1 MPSKPKHGKALPR
14 YPMEDAS
21 AEAFRA
27 MTLGAMFKAKLRP
40 ELIYVYDRPELLVG
54 REEYQAMPAAQRRE
68 YDRTFRA
75 WKSISEAERLTV
87 IEELRT
93 WTRSHLPTEDSPS
106 PMTH

>member
-1 MPSKPKHGKALPR
+1 MPSKPKLGKALPR

-21 AEAFRA
+21 AEACRA

-40 ELIYVYDRPELLVG
+40 DLIYVYDRTELMVG
-54 REEYQAMPAAQRRE
+54 REGYQAMPAASRRE
-68 YDRTFRA
+68 YDRAFRA
-75 WKSISEAERLTV
+75 WNAISEAERLTI

-93 WTRSHLPTEDSPS
+93 WTRSHLPTEDAPP